1 MSTVSTAEKK
11 DLFLKTGDWRFLNEI
26 MPDYAND
33 REVII
38 KAINL
43 DGTYISYASDSLKA
57 DKEIVMLAVKNNG
70 NAFNDINEKFW
81 SDTDVIFAAR
91 NTEIG
96 PGMDSME
103 LIDEQL
109 FSDVNFVR
117 KLLNSVDD
125 STHDYEIIEILERAG
140 SEVTSNKELM
150 LSAIS
155 SNYESYQYLD
165 ESLKSDKQF
174 FIEAEKLCGYLL
186 QYADKDLQSDRNV
199 VAIAVERNGI
209 ELKYAADK
217 FKSDREM
224 VLKAVKTQPFIL
236 EDVDEKFR
244 SDFEI
249 AKLAVTSHGH
259 AIKLLSEDLQSNQ
272 EIKDAVETWKIE
284 FKKRQA
290 LYS

>member
-57 DKEIVMLAVKNNG
+57 DKEIVMMAVKNNG
-70 NAFNDINEKFW
+70 DAINDINEKFF
-81 SDTDVIFAAR
+81 SDPDVIFAAK
-91 NTEIG
+91 NSESGSYYNLI
-96 PGMDSME
+96 E
-103 LIDEQL
+103 LIDEKL
-109 FSDVNFVR
+109 FSDVDFVK
-117 KLLNSVDD
+117 KLLSTVEDD
-125 STHDYEIIEILERAG
+125 SDHEIIEILERAG
-140 SEVTSNKELM
+140 KEVTSNKDLM

-155 SNYESYQYLD
+155 ANYESYEYLD
-165 ESLKSDKQF
+165 ESLKSDSLF
-174 FIEAEKLCGYLL
+174 FIEAEKLSGYLL
-186 QYADKDLQSDRNV
+186 QYADKDLQSDRDV
-199 VAIAVERNGI
+199 VESAVETYGG
-209 ELKYAADK
+209 ELRFAAEK

-224 VLKAVKTQPFIL
+224 VLKAVKTEPFIL

-249 AKLAVTSHGH
+249 AKLAVTSNGH
-259 AIKLLSEDLQSNQ
+259 AIKLIHEDLQTNK
-272 EIKDAVETWKIE
+272 EIKDAVEAWKIE
-284 FKKRQA
+284 FKKKQA
-290 LYS
+290 VE